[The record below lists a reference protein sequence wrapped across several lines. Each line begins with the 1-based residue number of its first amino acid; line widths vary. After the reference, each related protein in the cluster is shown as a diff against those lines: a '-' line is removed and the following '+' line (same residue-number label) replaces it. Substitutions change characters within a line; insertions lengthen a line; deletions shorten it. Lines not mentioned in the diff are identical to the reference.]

1 MGPGAAIATYAAS
14 ACSANGGPTGPPAR
28 EASPERGRLPSGMIE
43 IQRFGDVER
52 IRLASWGSRIA
63 GMDVSAYL
71 VDGILVD
78 SGFPHARQALAQF
91 LDERTV
97 VGAMLTHYHEDHA
110 GNAELLA
117 SRGIPLLMHAITRE
131 RLRAPAAIR
140 AYRRVV
146 WGTPRGITSL
156 PAVPGAMTRLQFVFT
171 PGHSPDHQIVWDPT
185 RETLFSGDL
194 WLGVRARVMHS
205 AENPY
210 RIVESLRTA
219 MALKPERMFDA
230 HRGEVRD
237 PVPALGAKITYLEE
251 TISAIEAKI
260 ASGWTDRAILRAVLG
275 GDEPVAIASRGEYS
289 RMNFVKAVRR
299 GSSESSG

>member
-1 MGPGAAIATYAAS
+1 M
-14 ACSANGGPTGPPAR
+14 R
-28 EASPERGRLPSGMIE
+28 RLASGMIE
-43 IQRFGDVER
+43 IERFGDVER

-78 SGFPHARQALAQF
+78 SGFPHARDALARF
-91 LDERTV
+91 LDERPV

-117 SRGIPLLMHAITRE
+117 SRGIPLLMHTITRE
-131 RLRAPAAIR
+131 RLQAPAAIR
-140 AYRRVV
+140 AYRRIV
-146 WGTPRGITSL
+146 WGTPRGLSAP
-156 PAVPGAMTRLQFVFT
+156 PAPADVTRLQFVFT
-171 PGHSPDHQIVWDPT
+171 PGHSPDHQIVWDPA

-210 RIVESLRTA
+210 RIVESLRA
-219 MALKPERMFDA
+219 ALALKPARMFDA
-230 HRGEVRD
+230 HRGDVRD
-237 PVPALGAKITYLEE
+237 PVTALGAKISYLEE

-260 ASGWTDRAILRAVLG
+260 VSGWSDRAILRAVLG

-299 GSSESSG
+299 GVSESRRREEKRGA

>member
-1 MGPGAAIATYAAS
+1 
-14 ACSANGGPTGPPAR
+14 
-28 EASPERGRLPSGMIE
+28 MIE

-71 VDGILVD
+71 VDGVLVD
-78 SGFPHARQALAQF
+78 SGFPRARQALGRF

-117 SRGIPLLMHAITRE
+117 SRGIPLLMHAITHQ
-131 RLRAPAAIR
+131 RLSAPTAIR
-140 AYRRVV
+140 AYRRIV
-146 WGTPRGITSL
+146 WGTPRAVTAL
-156 PAVPGAMTRLQFVFT
+156 PSAHSDITRLQFVFT
-171 PGHSPDHQIVWDPT
+171 PGHSPDHQIVWDPA

-210 RIVESLRTA
+210 RIVESLRAA
-219 MALKPERMFDA
+219 MALKPARMFDA
-230 HRGEVRD
+230 HRGAVRD
-237 PVPALGAKITYLEE
+237 PAAALGAKISYLEE

-260 ASGWTDRAILRAVLG
+260 TAGWSDRAILRAILG
-275 GDEPVAIASRGEYS
+275 GDEPVAIASQGEYS
-289 RMNFVKAVRR
+289 RMNFVKAIRR
-299 GSSESSG
+299 QLSVASR